1 MRFVWTLAWK
11 YFFSKRNP
19 TAVNWI
25 SGIALVGYGIGS
37 AALLI
42 LLSALNGFET
52 IIFDGYEKSDP
63 AYRIMPLQGKTFELS
78 SADSLTLATWP
89 GVWSGGPVS
98 YDKGILQ
105 HDQGETVVEVFGMSA
120 GALSCIQLDSL
131 LVAGENRL
139 KGNSM
144 AASMAAALSYRIN
157 LGAGSGYLTLM
168 APDPESV
175 SLTQTQLIMEPIRAT
190 ALLALE
196 QDGQSQRVYVTY
208 SLAQDLFVHEGACTQ
223 WFLNGQPDRGDLES
237 WLKQRGLKLEDRH
250 EQHASLYRMFNT
262 EKWVAFALFA
272 FVLLLISFN
281 LLGSLSMLVLA
292 KAQDMRYLEAAGM
305 NKNLR
310 SFWVFAESLLIG
322 LVGSVSG
329 LLLGWILVEAQVR
342 YAFIKTQGTY
352 SLAYPVEFRPE
363 NMLLILGLAL
373 VLALLSAIVPA
384 LISSRSRWSS
394 KP

>member
-1 MRFVWTLAWK
+1 MRFAWTLAWK

-52 IIFDGYEKSDP
+52 IIFDGYKNSDP
-63 AYRIMPLQGKTFELS
+63 SYRVVPLQGKTFSLS
-78 SADSLTLATWP
+78 RADSLTLATWP
-89 GVWSGGPVS
+89 GVANGGPVS

-105 HDQGETVVEVFGMSA
+105 HEQGETVVEVYGMSL
-120 GALSCIQLDSL
+120 GALKCVRLDSL

-139 KGNSM
+139 IGNSK
-144 AASMAAALSYRIN
+144 AASLAAALSYRIN
-157 LGAGSGYLTLM
+157 LGAASGDLTLM
-168 APDPESV
+168 APDPERV

-196 QDGQSQRVYVTY
+196 QDGQSRRVYVTH
-208 SLAQDLFVHEGACTQ
+208 SLAQDLFVHKGACTQ
-223 WFLNGQPDRGDLES
+223 WFLDGEPDAEALGI
-237 WLKQRGLKLEDRH
+237 WLNEKGLKLEDRH

-262 EKWVAFALFA
+262 EKWVAFALFS

-292 KAQDMRYLEAAGM
+292 KAHDMRYLEAAGM
-305 NKNLR
+305 NKSLR

-322 LVGSVSG
+322 CVGSVSG
-329 LLLGWILVEAQVR
+329 LLLGWMLVEAQMR

-352 SLAYPVEFRPE
+352 SLAYPVEFRAQ
-363 NMLLILGLAL
+363 NLALILGLAL

-384 LISSRSRWSS
+384 LISARSRWSS
-394 KP
+394 KS

>member
-1 MRFVWTLAWK
+1 V
-11 YFFSKRNP
+11 
-19 TAVNWI
+19 
-25 SGIALVGYGIGS
+25 
-37 AALLI
+37 
-42 LLSALNGFET
+42 
-52 IIFDGYEKSDP
+52 
-63 AYRIMPLQGKTFELS
+63 PLQGKTFQLS
-78 SADSLTLATWP
+78 AADSLALAKWP
-89 GVWSGGPVS
+89 GVLNGGPVS

-105 HDQGETVVEVFGMSA
+105 HDQGETVVEVYGMSE
-120 GALSCIQLDSL
+120 GALSCIRLDSL

-157 LGAGSGYLTLM
+157 LGAGSGDLTLM

-196 QDGQSQRVYVTY
+196 QDGQSRRVYVTY
-208 SLAQDLFVHEGACTQ
+208 SLAQDLFVHDGACTQ
-223 WFLNGQPDRGDLES
+223 WFLDGQPDRQALES
-237 WLKQRGLKLEDRH
+237 WLKERGLKLEDRH

-305 NKNLR
+305 NKRLR
-310 SFWVFAESLLIG
+310 ALWVYAESLLIG

-329 LLLGWILVEAQVR
+329 LLLGWVLVEAQVR

-352 SLAYPVEFRPE
+352 SLAYPVEFRAE
-363 NMLLILGLAL
+363 NLLLIMGLAL
-373 VLALLSAIVPA
+373 LLALLSAIVPA
-384 LISSRSRWSS
+384 LISARSRWSS

>member
-52 IIFDGYEKSDP
+52 IIFDGYQNSDP
-63 AYRIMPLQGKTFELS
+63 SYRIIPLKGKTFELS
-78 SADSLTLATWP
+78 ATDSFELASWP
-89 GVWSGGPVS
+89 GVVDGGPVS

-105 HDQGETVVEVFGMSA
+105 HDQGETVVEVFGMSE
-120 GALSCIQLDSL
+120 GALRCIHLDSL

-157 LGAGSGYLTLM
+157 LGAGSGDLTLM

-196 QDGQSQRVYVTY
+196 QDGQSRRVYVTY
-208 SLAQDLFVHEGACTQ
+208 SLAQDLFVHNGACTQ
-223 WFLNGQPDRGDLES
+223 WFLSGEPDTENLRNWLEE
-237 WLKQRGLKLEDRH
+237 RGLMLEDRH
-250 EQHASLYRMFNT
+250 QQHASLYRMFNT
-262 EKWVAFALFA
+262 EKWVAFALFT

-310 SFWVFAESLLIG
+310 SLWVLAESLLIG
-322 LVGSVSG
+322 CVGSVSG
-329 LLLGWILVEAQVR
+329 LVLGWVLVEAQIR

-352 SLAYPVEFRPE
+352 SLPYPVEFRAE
-363 NMLLILGLAL
+363 NLLLILGLAL
-373 VLALLSAIVPA
+373 LLALLSAIVPA
-384 LISSRSRWSS
+384 LISARSRWLS
-394 KP
+394 K